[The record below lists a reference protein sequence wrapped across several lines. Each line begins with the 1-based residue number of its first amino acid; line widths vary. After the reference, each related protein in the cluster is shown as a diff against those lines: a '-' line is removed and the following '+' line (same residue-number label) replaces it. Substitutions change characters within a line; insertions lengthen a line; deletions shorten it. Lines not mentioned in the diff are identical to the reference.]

1 MQENGWE
8 EGRTGSRERRQ
19 ETLVFMDR
27 RGHGTKL
34 KLRQRDTEV
43 GGCDTYSGYKN
54 TDYLVTEWM
63 LGLMEREELGWQ
75 QDFGRGQLVIY

>member
-1 MQENGWE
+1 MA
-8 EGRTGSRERRQ
+8 GRGVEPGAGRR
-19 ETLVFMDR
+19 DR
-27 RGHGTKL
+27 RHWCSWTERPWDWTEVKAEGH
-34 KLRQRDTEV
+34 TEV

-75 QDFGRGQLVIY
+75 QDFGAGQLVIY